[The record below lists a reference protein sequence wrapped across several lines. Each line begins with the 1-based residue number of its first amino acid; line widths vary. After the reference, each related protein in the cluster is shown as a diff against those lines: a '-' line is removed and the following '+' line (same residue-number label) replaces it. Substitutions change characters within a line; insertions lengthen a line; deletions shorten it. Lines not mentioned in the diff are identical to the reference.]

1 MGVPLSPRVSSI
13 EEGWRHPWSPHH
25 RRGAPVKKSQNQGW
39 MIIYPNPGMIHT
51 CHPMIILQHLST
63 IQGSDDPYLPSKNR
77 ITPKYTRAFFRITFK
92 RIFNIRPI
100 YSVEEISYTSC
111 NSM

>member
-77 ITPKYTRAFFRITFK
+77 SPQ
-92 RIFNIRPI
+92 NILELFSESLSKEFLTSDLFM
-100 YSVEEISYTSC
+100 SVEEISYTSC

>member
-25 RRGAPVKKSQNQGW
+25 RRGAPVEKSQNQGW
-39 MIIYPNPGMIHT
+39 IIIYPNPGMIHT

-63 IQGSDDPYLPSKNR
+63 IHAAMIHICHPKTGSPQNILELFSESLSKEFL
-77 ITPKYTRAFFRITFK
+77 TSDLFM
-92 RIFNIRPI
+92 
-100 YSVEEISYTSC
+100 SVEEISYTSC